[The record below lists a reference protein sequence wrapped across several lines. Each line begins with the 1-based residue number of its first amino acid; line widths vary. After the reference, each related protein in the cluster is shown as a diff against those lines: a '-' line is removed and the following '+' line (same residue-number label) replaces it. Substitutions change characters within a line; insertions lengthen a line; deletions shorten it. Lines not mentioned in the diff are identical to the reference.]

1 MLAQLLAQYA
11 LRRDPDM
18 DVIWVNGWSLEEV
31 EDSGGHFS
39 YLEKKGWAL
48 DRNTLFIFDDAQ
60 ASFKDTY
67 LWGHFFKS
75 VHQWNNLWATAFSSY
90 GTPSPRISVPGM
102 LIQWNNS
109 QKVTLLSTGTASQL
123 LGFCSLGK
131 SSTISPPGSI
141 PINSIRHFLILLLIL
156 LKDMWGRSWLSRR

>member
-67 LWGHFFKS
+67 LCGGIS
-75 VHQWNNLWATAFSSY
+75 LNPYIN
-90 GTPSPRISVPGM
+90 GTIFG
-102 LIQWNNS
+102 
-109 QKVTLLSTGTASQL
+109 
-123 LGFCSLGK
+123 
-131 SSTISPPGSI
+131 
-141 PINSIRHFLILLLIL
+141 LLLFQA
-156 LKDMWGRSWLSRR
+156 MAPQVRGSPFQGC